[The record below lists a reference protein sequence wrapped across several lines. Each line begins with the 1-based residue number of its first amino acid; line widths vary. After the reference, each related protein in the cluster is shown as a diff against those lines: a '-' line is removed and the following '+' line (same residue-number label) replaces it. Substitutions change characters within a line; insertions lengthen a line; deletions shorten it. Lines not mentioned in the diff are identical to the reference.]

1 MKKILVTGATGFIG
15 RNLCVFL
22 KEKGYFVCAAVR
34 NNVCDIS
41 GVDEYIQVGDINE
54 LTDWQ
59 QALEGVD
66 AVVHL
71 AARVHITR
79 DIVVNSLDAFREVNV
94 LGTERLARMAVK
106 AGVGRFVFVSSVK
119 VNGEGTGGR
128 RQRSEVGSQKSEGGG
143 RKIVNRDGWMNRMDG
158 WMNWM
163 NGWKTEGMDSRSQK
177 AEVGGQESELK
188 EAFSERSI
196 PEPQDAYGVS
206 KLEAENILK
215 KIADEIGLEVVILRL
230 PLVYGPGVKANFKNL
245 IKIAGSGLPLPF
257 KGINN
262 QRSFIYLGNLVD
274 VINTCIIHPKA
285 AGETFMVSDGQDIS
299 TPDLI
304 KMIAFAMNKKLVLF
318 SLHPGILKA
327 LCKITGKGEELEK
340 LTGSLLVDS
349 SKIRNLLGWKP
360 PFTLEEGIKETVEA
374 YKL

>member
-1 MKKILVTGATGFIG
+1 MTITKTMNILITGANGFIG
-15 RNLCVFL
+15 RNLCGFL
-22 KEKGYFVCAAVR
+22 KEKGHLIRAAVR
-34 NNVCDIS
+34 NNVHAIS

-54 LTDWQ
+54 FTDWQ
-59 QALEGVD
+59 QALDGVD
-66 AVVHL
+66 VVVHL

-79 DIVVNSLDAFREVNV
+79 DIVVNSLDAFRKVNV

-106 AGVGRFVFVSSVK
+106 AGVKRFIFISSVK

-143 RKIVNRDGWMNRMDG
+143 RKIVNRDGWMN
-158 WMNWM
+158 WM
-163 NGWKTEGMDSRSQK
+163 NGWKTEGMSDPYTEIDK
-177 AEVGGQESELK
+177 
-188 EAFSERSI
+188 

-215 KIADEIGLEVVILRL
+215 KIADETGLQTVILRL
-230 PLVYGPGVKANFKNL
+230 PLVYGLGVKANFKNL
-245 IKIAGSGLPLPF
+245 IKLAGFGLPLPF
-257 KGINN
+257 KGIDN

-274 VINTCIIHPKA
+274 AINTCITHPKA
-285 AGETFMVSDGQDIS
+285 AGETFLVSDGQDIS

-304 KMIAFAMNKKLVLF
+304 RMIASAMDKKPILF

-327 LCKITGKGEELEK
+327 LCKIAGKGKELEK

-360 PFTLEEGIKETVEA
+360 PFTLEEGIKETVKY